1 MNEYVMVTYRIEIL
15 VAADAMVMRDTM
27 VIISVSMSST
37 FAYILLTKNAAW
49 RTNKMDK
56 MTLGSKNL
64 KPTLNASEK
73 LIDIDPQNCILYYT
87 TSVTE

>member
-1 MNEYVMVTYRIEIL
+1 MVTYRIEIL

-49 RTNKMDK
+49 RTNKI
-56 MTLGSKNL
+56 GSKNL

>member
-1 MNEYVMVTYRIEIL
+1 MVTYRIEIL

-64 KPTLNASEK
+64 KPTLNTSEK
-73 LIDIDPQNCILYYT
+73 LIDKDWFLSFLKKYL
-87 TSVTE
+87 